1 MILTYQ
7 NTKYKSNVSK
17 NVRWEHYLYKPIIK
31 MSIPK
36 NDFKLVEKI
45 QQEYRAI
52 LKKETNKEKMDE
64 LSKIINKYC
73 IVIPFVF
80 VLGGKFYMY
89 KNEEAKEV
97 VVKNLKDSASFSIAN
112 SKMSINYGIN

>member
-1 MILTYQ
+1 MILTYK

-17 NVRWEHYLYKPIIK
+17 NVRYKHYLYKPIIK

-36 NDFKLVEKI
+36 NDFKLDEKI
-45 QQEYRAI
+45 QQEYRVI
-52 LKKETNKEKMDE
+52 LKKETDKEKMNL

-73 IVIPFVF
+73 IGIPFVF
-80 VLGGKFYMY
+80 VLEGKFYMY

-97 VVKNLKDSASFSIAN
+97 VVKKLKDSASFSIAN
-112 SKMSINYGIN
+112 SKMSINFGIN